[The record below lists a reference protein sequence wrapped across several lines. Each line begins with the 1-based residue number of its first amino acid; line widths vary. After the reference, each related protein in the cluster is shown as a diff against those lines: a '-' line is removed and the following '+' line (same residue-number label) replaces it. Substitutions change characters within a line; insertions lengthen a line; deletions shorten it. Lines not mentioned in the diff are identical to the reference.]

1 MLTASVNIMTL
12 RLTKQSP
19 AAAVLAY
26 ASDRGVGPSTIAEAT
41 GLSQHEIVARLY
53 GDADLTVSE
62 LVQIGGLLS
71 VSPTDL
77 IKED

>member
-1 MLTASVNIMTL
+1 MTL
-12 RLTKQSP
+12 RLTKQST

-26 ASDRGVGPSTIAEAT
+26 ATDRGVGASTIAEAT
-41 GLSQHEIVARLY
+41 GLSQHEINERLF
-53 GDADLTVSE
+53 GDASFTVSE
-62 LVQIGGLLS
+62 LVRVGGLLS